1 MTMNLRPSNL
11 EQGRRPVAVT
21 RDAIVSDQDAFR
33 PMPAVPG
40 ARRVRP
46 RSGIMLV
53 AFVLSGALTV
63 MWGGLLMWLI
73 FKAFTLTIG

>member
-1 MTMNLRPSNL
+1 
-11 EQGRRPVAVT
+11 
-21 RDAIVSDQDAFR
+21 
-33 PMPAVPG
+33 
-40 ARRVRP
+40 
-46 RSGIMLV
+46 MLV